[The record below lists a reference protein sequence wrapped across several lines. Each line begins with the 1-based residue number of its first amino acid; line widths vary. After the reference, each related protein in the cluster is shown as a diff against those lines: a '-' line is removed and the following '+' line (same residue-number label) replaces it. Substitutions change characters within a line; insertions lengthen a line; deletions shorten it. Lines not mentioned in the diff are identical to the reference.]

1 MSWLWRPRLLRM
13 LFSQVR
19 LTGRLLREP
28 RVPLLAKV
36 VPMMAALY
44 LVSPLDF
51 IPDLFPLVGQLD
63 DLTLSLIALATFLK
77 MCPEGPVEFHRGAIA
92 EGRPYS
98 PMSPTDD
105 VIDVEWRRE

>member
-1 MSWLWRPRLLRM
+1 M

-28 RVPLLAKV
+28 RVPLFVKV
-36 VPMMAALY
+36 VPVMAALY
-44 LVSPLDF
+44 LVSPLDV
-51 IPDLFPLVGQLD
+51 IPDVFPLAGQLD
-63 DLTLSLIALATFLK
+63 DLTLSLIALAAFLRL
-77 MCPEGPVEFHRGAIA
+77 CPEAPVDFHRGAIA

-105 VIDVEWRRE
+105 VIDAKWWRE

>member
-28 RVPLLAKV
+28 RVPLFVKV
-36 VPMMAALY
+36 VPVMAALY
-44 LVSPLDF
+44 LVSPLDV
-51 IPDLFPLVGQLD
+51 IPDVFPLAGQLD
-63 DLTLSLIALATFLK
+63 DLTLSLIALAAFLRL
-77 MCPEGPVEFHRGAIA
+77 CPEAPVDFHRGAIA

-105 VIDVEWRRE
+105 VIDAKWWRE

>member
-1 MSWLWRPRLLRM
+1 MWRPRLLRM

-28 RVPLLAKV
+28 RVPLFAKA
-36 VPMMAALY
+36 VPVLAALY

-63 DLTLSLIALATFLK
+63 DMTLSLLALATFLRL
-77 MCPEGPVEFHRGAIA
+77 CPAGPVAFHRGALA

-98 PMSPTDD
+98 PMSSTDD
-105 VIDVEWRRE
+105 VIDAEWRRHEPS